1 MSGERKALACELVAL
16 EAQLLDEQ
24 RWDDWL
30 ALYSEDAV
38 FWVPTWRNDSELTS
52 DPSSELSLIYL
63 EGRRYLAERVF
74 RVTSGQSVASVPI
87 PRTVHLVAGSVTQ
100 LDDNGETAHVCSA
113 WSTHI
118 HHQRDNASTTYAGRY
133 RHDLEWRQGRFCIR
147 SKKVVLMT
155 DLLSSK
161 LDFFYV

>member
-1 MSGERKALACELVAL
+1 MSRERQTLACELVAL

-24 RWDDWL
+24 LWEDWL
-30 ALYSEDAV
+30 ALYSDAAV
-38 FWVPTWRNDSELTS
+38 FWVPTWRSESELTS
-52 DPSSELSLIYL
+52 DPASELSLIYL
-63 EGRRYLAERVF
+63 EGRKYLMERVF

-87 PRTVHLVAGSVTQ
+87 PRTVHLVAGSLAQ
-100 LDDNGETAHVCSA
+100 LHDDGKTACVRSA

-118 HHQRDNASTTYAGRY
+118 YHQRDNSSTTYAGRY
-133 RHDLEWRQGRFCIR
+133 RHDLEWQEGRYWIR
-147 SKKVVLMT
+147 SKKVVLMN